1 MDFFDPTSNLN
12 EKSLILWGAGK
23 RLKEFI
29 NDYVE
34 TGLIPRPTAICDST
48 RSLAEQE
55 CGIKSISIDQLRKM
69 HPRDTAI
76 IVTAGLLELQG
87 AIVRNELYYFQ
98 IIHRL
103 AIETHFELVKNK
115 RVLESNLQLFSD
127 DRSKQIYTSRIR
139 SLLQSQLIDSSL
151 YSYPPYFGNEI
162 FGKLSPNERIFFAG
176 AFNGKH
182 VENMLASCSRVE
194 IIACEPSPYWS
205 KRLSEQFKNSENVK
219 INNTLLWDSTSEM
232 YFDDDLQNGGLDAQ
246 ILKSPKE
253 GSILIPANTIDNL
266 SQGKK
271 IDYIFLD
278 VEGAEQKVL
287 KGARQTISHYLPKM
301 GICIY
306 HTFDDYIEIPRILAE
321 EYGDKYEFY
330 VRQHSVINRI
340 ETVLYAK
347 PVL

>member
-1 MDFFDPTSNLN
+1 MEFFDPISNLHGKN
-12 EKSLILWGAGK
+12 VILWGAGK
-23 RLKEFI
+23 KLRDFV
-29 NDYVE
+29 DGYVE
-34 TGLIPRPTAICDST
+34 TGLIPRPIAICDST
-48 RSLAEQE
+48 RSLSEQE
-55 CGIKSISIDQLRKM
+55 CGIKSIGMDQLRKM
-69 HPRDTAI
+69 HPKDTAI

-87 AIVRNELYYFQ
+87 AIVRNELYYFP
-98 IIHRL
+98 ITHRL
-103 AIETHFELVKNK
+103 AIETHFELIKK
-115 RVLESNLQLFSD
+115 IRVFENNLDLFSD
-127 DRSKQIYTSRIR
+127 DRSKQIYASRVQ
-139 SLLQSQLIDSSL
+139 SLLRSQLIDTSL

-162 FGKLSPNERIFFAG
+162 FGQLSPKEKIFFAG

-182 VENMLASCSRVE
+182 VENMLTSCPKAE

-205 KRLSEQFKNSENVK
+205 KRLTEHFLNSENVA
-219 INNTLLWDSTSEM
+219 IHNTLLWDSRSEM

-253 GSILIPANTIDNL
+253 DAIKIPTDTIDNL
-266 SQGKK
+266 SQGEK

-287 KGARQTISHYLPKM
+287 RGARQSISRYVPKL

-321 EYGDKYEFY
+321 EYGEKYSFY

-347 PVL
+347 PVV

>member
-1 MDFFDPTSNLN
+1 MEFFDPTSNFN
-12 EKSLILWGAGK
+12 GKSLILWGGGK
-23 RLKEFI
+23 KLTEFI

-34 TGLIPRPTAICDST
+34 TGLIPRPIGICDTT
-48 RSLAEQE
+48 RPLGEQE
-55 CGIKSISIDQLRKM
+55 CGIKSISMDQLRKM
-69 HPRDTAI
+69 HPKETAI
-76 IVTAGLLELQG
+76 IITAGLLELQG

-98 IIHRL
+98 ITHRL
-103 AIETHFELVKNK
+103 AIETHFELIKK
-115 RVLESNLQLFSD
+115 IRVFANNLHLFSD
-127 DRSKQIYTSRIR
+127 DRSKQIYTSRLQ
-139 SLLQSQLIDSSL
+139 SLLQSQLIDVSL

-162 FGKLSPNERIFFAG
+162 FGQLSPGERIFFAG

-182 VENMLASCSRVE
+182 VENMLESCPKVE
-194 IIACEPSPYWS
+194 IIACEPSPFWS
-205 KRLSEQFKNSENVK
+205 KYLAEQFKKSENVK
-219 INNTLLWDSTSEM
+219 INNTLLWDSANEM

-253 GSILIPANTIDNL
+253 GSTKIPTDTIDNL

-287 KGARQTISHYLPKM
+287 QGARQTISQFVPKM

-306 HTFDDYIEIPRILAE
+306 HTFDDYIEIPRILGE
-321 EYGDKYEFY
+321 EYGDKYQFY

-347 PVL
+347 PVV